1 MRLTLFLIML
11 GINFSAKLYGQKV
24 PHSAECKEL
33 NSSFKVSL
41 NKQDFHQS
49 ALLFNSVVSSC
60 PEEEVTILP
69 TYLAFLKK
77 QISSQQNLSLKEQMI
92 DSLESIYLRMEAKQ
106 LYSTSEDIQRATYLI
121 NSPNSSNL
129 KLDELLNRI
138 IHSHAEGCSETLI
151 MMYYINLNA
160 LYSSRQGDL
169 KHEFWKRMVN
179 DYYYITNT
187 LSIPNI
193 SSETQKTLHLYYS
206 NITSKCTSIAES
218 TPYCISTLST
228 NDKKRASELNYYI
241 SIYEKVGCIN
251 APEYNQLLDSLN
263 ALDFSNYIF
272 LKKATYYRLN
282 KDYSKEFSALYFAK
296 NANSDV
302 HFTDSIQLLEAR
314 CMFNMG
320 NYSEAFK
327 LGIKSSSTF
336 PAELREIAIQAVLS
350 ENGLCVQDE
359 KQKTFNLIYAHV
371 LIMDAKRS
379 KLIISATLE
388 DTVSKQQPNAEKRQQ
403 LGIISGQTAYLECW
417 QISFKI
423 P

>member
-1 MRLTLFLIML
+1 MRSSLFLVVL
-11 GINFSAKLYGQKV
+11 GIHFSLSLYGQKV
-24 PHSAECKEL
+24 PHSIECEEQT
-33 NSSFKVSL
+33 SSFLKSFD
-41 NKQDFHQS
+41 KQDFQAS
-49 ALLFNSVVSSC
+49 SILFRSLASNC
-60 PEEEVTILP
+60 PQGEEKVLPNYVT
-69 TYLAFLKK
+69 F
-77 QISSQQNLSLKEQMI
+77 LKEQISGQKDIQVKTQLI
-92 DSLESIYLRMEAKQ
+92 DSLEQSYLRMEELQ
-106 LYSTSEDIQRATYLI
+106 LYSTTEDIQRVTYLL

-138 IHSHAEGCSETLI
+138 IHSHPEGCSETLI

-187 LSIPNI
+187 LSTPIISPETKKTLNLYYTNI
-193 SSETQKTLHLYYS
+193 SS
-206 NITSKCTSIAES
+206 KCVSIAES

-228 NDKKRASELNYYI
+228 DDKKRASEMNYYI
-241 SIYEKVGCIN
+241 SIYEKAGCIN
-251 APEYNQLLDSLN
+251 APQYNQLLDSLN

-314 CMFNMG
+314 CMLNMG
-320 NYSEAFK
+320 NYSEAFN

-350 ENGLCVQDE
+350 ENGACVLDE
-359 KQKTFNLIYAHV
+359 KQKTFNLIYAQV

-379 KLIISATLE
+379 KLTISATLE
-388 DTVSKQQPNAEKRQQ
+388 DTVSKQQPSTEKRQQ